1 MFQELYID
9 PIYIMWDVGWDDGF
23 GCGLGRRFRMWA
35 GTTVSILGR
44 RFRSWDDGLG
54 ITQRRWF
61 QRNPHLLKNGPKI
74 EGNPLCRGYIFWAL
88 LQKGSHQNPSHSFVK
103 FKCNSWSKVFL
114 GQMCGNQKHHLLG
127 LWISSLVKAMVSA
140 KPSPLPSL
148 SLFMWRSVPKT
159 YKK

>member
-88 LQKGSHQNPSHSFVK
+88 LQKGSTKTPAILLWNSIAIPGPRCSWAKCVGTKSITFWDCGFPALLRRWFQRNP
-103 FKCNSWSKVFL
+103 
-114 GQMCGNQKHHLLG
+114 HLCQ
-127 LWISSLVKAMVSA
+127 V
-140 KPSPLPSL
+140 
-148 SLFMWRSVPKT
+148 
-159 YKK
+159 